1 MAEKTNRSRR
11 RDRVIVGVAIV
22 AFASGIFGAVAY
34 APAMAKTAPVHN
46 KVQPIVQTGVADLVE
61 AVSPAVV
68 AISTSGKSAF
78 SGVQMPEFN
87 LPPGSPFEEFF
98 RRFFKEPGFGG
109 QGRGEGLPP
118 AHKYNAQG
126 SGFIIQPEGVVVTNH
141 HVVKGAEKITVITQS
156 GEEYEA
162 DLKGF
167 DSKTD
172 LAVLE
177 IETDKPLPYVAFGD
191 SNDARV
197 GDWVLAIGNPFGLG
211 GTATTGIISARG
223 RDINS
228 GPLDD
233 FLQIDAPINRG
244 NSGGPLFD
252 TKGEV
257 IGVNTAIFSPNG
269 GSVGIGFAIPS
280 SMAASVVD
288 QLIAKGHVERGWLG
302 VQIQKVTEELAE
314 SLGLSEEKGALVA
327 AVVDGSPADKAGVKV
342 GDVILTFDGKTVDKM
357 RDLPHIVAET
367 AADSTVDV
375 DVWRNGST
383 RGLSVTVGESKQSEP
398 VELGSN
404 QTSPKGKLGLTLAE
418 LNEQT
423 RSQYRIDE
431 DTQGVLVVRVSPDS
445 PAAEKGIRSGD
456 VIKMVGNAEVSDPGE
471 VIAEVSKAT
480 EKDRKLVLL
489 LVERNGNDRFVA
501 VNIA

>member
-1 MAEKTNRSRR
+1 MAETNSRSRR

-22 AFASGIFGAVAY
+22 AIASGIFGAVAY
-34 APAMAKTAPVHN
+34 APAMAKTAPVHA

-68 AISTSGKSAF
+68 AISISGKTTL
-78 SGVQMPEFN
+78 SGYQMPEFN
-87 LPPGSPFEEFF
+87 LPPGSPFEDFF
-98 RRFFKEPGFGG
+98 HRFFKEPGFGG
-109 QGRGEGLPP
+109 QGREEGPP
-118 AHKYNAQG
+118 PTRKYNAQG
-126 SGFIIQPEGVVVTNH
+126 SGFIIEPEGIVITNH
-141 HVVKGAEKITVITQS
+141 HVVKGAEEITVITQS
-156 GEEYEA
+156 GEEYKAE
-162 DLKGF
+162 LKGF

-177 IETDKPLPYVAFGD
+177 IDTDKPLPYVVFGD
-191 SNDARV
+191 SDTARV

-233 FLQIDAPINRG
+233 FLQVDAPINRG

-280 SMAASVVD
+280 SMATAVVD
-288 QLIAKGHVERGWLG
+288 QLIAKGHVQRGWLG
-302 VQIQKVTEELAE
+302 VQIQALTEELAE
-314 SLGLSEEKGALVA
+314 SLGLTEEKGALVA
-327 AVVDGSPADKAGVKV
+327 AVVDNSPAQKAGVKV
-342 GDVILTFDGKTVDKM
+342 GDVILTFGGKAVDKM
-357 RDLPHIVAET
+357 RDLPRIVADT
-367 AADSTVDV
+367 KADSTVDM
-375 DVWRNGST
+375 DVWRNGSI
-383 RGLSVTVGESKQSEP
+383 RGLSVKVGESQQAEP

-404 QTSPKGKLGLTLAE
+404 EVSPKGKLGLTLAE

-423 RSQYRIDE
+423 RSQYRIGE
-431 DTQGVLVVRVSPDS
+431 DTQGVLVVHVSPDS

-456 VIKMVGNAEVSDPGE
+456 VIKMVGNSEVSNPGQVVAEVH
-471 VIAEVSKAT
+471 KAT
-480 EKDRKLVLL
+480 EKDRKSILL